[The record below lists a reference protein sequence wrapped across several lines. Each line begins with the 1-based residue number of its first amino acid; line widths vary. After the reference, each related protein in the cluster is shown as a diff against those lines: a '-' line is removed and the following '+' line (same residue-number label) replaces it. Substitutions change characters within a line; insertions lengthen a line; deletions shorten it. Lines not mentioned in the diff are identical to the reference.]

1 MSLLVRRNG
10 NGLIKP
16 FRSIVS
22 DLFDNDSFLEGEFLN
37 RVAVPAVNVKET
49 DDNFEIE
56 VAAPGMKKKDFKVDV
71 ENGILN
77 IYAETEEKTEEK
89 DVNYTR
95 REFLSSSFNRSFTL
109 PESVNDE
116 DIIAKYDE
124 GILKVILTKREEAKI
139 HPAKTIAIH

>member
-10 NGLIKP
+10 NGLTRP

-37 RVAVPAVNVKET
+37 RASVPAVNVKET

-77 IYAETEEKTEEK
+77 ISAETEENTEEK
-89 DVNYTR
+89 EENYTR
-95 REFLSSSFNRSFTL
+95 KEFSYSSFSRSFTL
-109 PESVNDE
+109 PESLSDK
-116 DIIAKYDE
+116 DISAKYNE
-124 GILKVILTKREEAKI
+124 GVLSVVLTKKEEAKI
-139 HPAKTIAIH
+139 QQTKTIAIQ